1 MMTQAMQSP
10 PYTEARE
17 EPAPVPRA
25 GWLEKLTD
33 AICCLAAAGTVLVVL
48 AQVASRLLGAPISWS
63 EELTRALFIWMI
75 FMGLASSMRRADAA
89 RVTVFM
95 QALPRPLR
103 RLSLPIYMGCSIGF
117 FVLMAWM
124 GTRMVRQQLAMNES
138 IATLGWPSW
147 VIGLVIPVSAVIAI
161 LCTLASMRD
170 HGAAIA
176 LSEDAAQS
184 SNAP

>member
-1 MMTQAMQSP
+1 MTTDAMHPSF
-10 PYTEARE
+10 TEMRDAA
-17 EPAPVPRA
+17 PALRA

-33 AICCLAAAGTVLVVL
+33 AICGLAAAGTVLVVL
-48 AQVASRLLGAPISWS
+48 AQVVSRLLGAPISWS

-103 RLSLPIYMGCSIGF
+103 RLSLPIYLGCSIGF

-124 GTRMVRQQLAMNES
+124 GGRMVRQQLAMNES

-147 VIGLVIPVSAVIAI
+147 VIGLVMPVSAVIAI
-161 LCTLASMRD
+161 LCTRASVRD
-170 HGAAIA
+170 HRAAIA
-176 LSEDAAQS
+176 LTDDAPQASET
-184 SNAP
+184 P

>member
-1 MMTQAMQSP
+1 MHP
-10 PYTEARE
+10 PFTEMRDAALA
-17 EPAPVPRA
+17 PAPRA

-33 AICCLAAAGTVLVVL
+33 AVCGLAAAGTVLVVL
-48 AQVASRLLGAPISWS
+48 AQVVSRLLGAPISWS

-95 QALPRPLR
+95 QALPRSLR
-103 RLSLPIYMGCSIGF
+103 RLSLPIYLGCSVGF

-124 GTRMVRQQLAMNES
+124 GGRMVHQQLAMNES

-161 LCTLASMRD
+161 LCTLASLRD
-170 HGAAIA
+170 HRAAIA
-176 LSEDAAQS
+176 LSDDAPQA
-184 SNAP
+184 

>member
-1 MMTQAMQSP
+1 MTQAMQP

-17 EPAPVPRA
+17 AASAPRA

-33 AICCLAAAGTVLVVL
+33 AICCIAAGGTVLVVL
-48 AQVASRLLGAPISWS
+48 AQVVSRLLGAPISWS

-103 RLSLPIYMGCSIGF
+103 RLSLPIYLGCSIGF

-124 GTRMVRQQLAMNES
+124 GTRMVNQQFAMNES

-147 VIGLVIPVSAVIAI
+147 VIGMVMPVSAVIAI
-161 LCTLASMRD
+161 LCTLASVRD
-170 HGAAIA
+170 HKAAIA
-176 LSEDAAQS
+176 LTDDAPSASET
-184 SNAP
+184 P